1 MKKIST
7 IVPLVVG
14 AGLVLY
20 LLYTKGLIFANFE
33 SVTPQQAY
41 EILRKD
47 PEAVLLDVRT
57 PQEFAQGHIEGAKPV
72 PLQVLEERLKS
83 LESLKGRRLIVYCR
97 SGHRSVAASRI
108 LADRGFK
115 PLNVKGGIN
124 RWAAEGLPVTR

>member
-1 MKKIST
+1 MKKTT
-7 IVPLVVG
+7 IVALLAAV
-14 AGLVLY
+14 ALVLY

-33 SVTPQQAY
+33 SVTPQQAF

-57 PQEFAQGHIEGAKPV
+57 PQEYAQGHIEGAKLV

-83 LESLKGRRLIVYCR
+83 LEPLKKKRLVVYCR
-97 SGHRSVAASRI
+97 SGHRSAAASRI
-108 LADRGFK
+108 LADHGFK

-124 RWAAEGLPVTR
+124 RWEAEGLPVVR